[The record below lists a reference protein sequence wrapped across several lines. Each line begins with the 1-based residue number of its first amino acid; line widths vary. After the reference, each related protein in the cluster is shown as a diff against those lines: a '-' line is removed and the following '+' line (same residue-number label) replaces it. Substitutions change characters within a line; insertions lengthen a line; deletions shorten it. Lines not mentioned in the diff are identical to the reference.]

1 MKSSSTLSKPLTC
14 GCLLAVLMLLAAP
27 SLFAQAVSA
36 RLEGVVSDTGQALV
50 PGASVVATN
59 IATNIAHKTTTNETG
74 RYVFVTLTP
83 GRYTITVS
91 LSGFKQAVREG
102 IELQVRDAVTINF
115 TLEAGNVNETVS
127 ITAEAPL
134 LDQTTSKLGS
144 VVENRQA
151 TELPLQDRNALMLY
165 YLVPGVN
172 PVFRMGGQ
180 QQVGGVDGLAPHTGN
195 TKVEGVFSS
204 WTSFDNSP
212 ADIGVAVPQEAVG
225 EYRITTSGATADTGR
240 GSGAQVSI
248 SLKSGTN
255 KFHGSLFEFNRNEAF
270 NANTF
275 FNNRAGVRRPPYR
288 RNQFGGSLGG
298 PIIKNRTFFFFT
310 LEFDRLRQFAERN
323 HFVYTPTLRDGIFR
337 YNTTGP
343 NSTSSVDAQGNP
355 RVPFATINL
364 LTVDPTRQGKDTFF
378 LPKLLAVMPSPNN
391 YDIGDG
397 FNLAGHRFIAPINQ
411 PTNQWLFKIDHK
423 LSERHQ
429 LAVSAS
435 RSLLTFPFQFLV
447 TGQPQEL
454 ISFHKR
460 GAQARL
466 VSSFSSRLINEL
478 SVGGYLG
485 RFKADMQTGQE
496 TPNGA
501 IFLNGLGTI
510 NANHGNL
517 FAAGRGLQRNPNVN
531 LGFSDS
537 LTWIKGNHTLGF
549 GGEMWFQTLNINT
562 GAGGWPTITTS
573 AAINPANVPALAG
586 LNSIDRAR
594 AQQLTNDLTGA
605 IGSISQSF
613 FLNNKSGFTAFEPN
627 YNPTRVLE
635 SSFYV
640 QDIWKV
646 RRNLSLEL
654 GLRYE
659 LLPWARQA
667 NGVYIQPV
675 GGVAGALG
683 VQGPTGQPTSFG
695 LTEDGRPPIR
705 TDKNNF
711 APRVG
716 FSWDPFGKGAT
727 VISGS
732 YRIAYDRF
740 MLATALLLSSAN
752 FGKTTSVTI
761 TPFTRLSN
769 PNLFTS
775 ILPIPVPAAF
785 APKDFDRIGR
795 AYVAD
800 PNLATPYVQ
809 SWSLRIAREVFRNWK
824 VEVAY
829 VGNHAVGQPQA
840 INLNQIEMRKNGF
853 LDAFKIAQRNLAQ
866 NGNPT
871 TGQSL
876 GNLTALF
883 NLAPASQYILITQ
896 GEAAALANFLDT
908 TTLLTGKRGGLLAR
922 AGLPETFFRFNPQA
936 ENLNVIGNSGHS
948 TYNALKLTVARRL
961 SSGLS
966 LQGSYTFSK
975 NFTNFIPGQ
984 LLTVDYRD
992 NANQKLDKAVSP
1004 FDATHIVIASGLWE
1018 LPVGR
1023 GKRFLNQAPKLIDG
1037 ILGGWQLNGI
1047 YNWTTGRPLFITT
1060 GRANLV
1066 FSPSIASTPNFS
1078 GKPFDLSKPFDDGT
1092 RITTLTPEQKAQF
1105 SNPGPG
1111 EAGGL
1116 PKFSFRGPGFSNL
1129 DLSLFKSFRPLA
1141 SREQLRVQFRVEM
1154 YNVFNQVNFG
1164 NPDVNINSPSF
1175 GVVTG
1180 TFPARIGQLALKV
1193 IF

>member
-1 MKSSSTLSKPLTC
+1 M
-14 GCLLAVLMLLAAP
+14 LAVLLLLAAP

-36 RLEGVVSDTGQALV
+36 RLEGIVSDANQAIV

-59 IATNIAHKTTTNETG
+59 VATNITYKTTTNETG

-83 GRYTITVS
+83 GRYTVTVS
-91 LSGFKQAVREG
+91 LSGFKQAIREG

-115 TLEAGNVNETVS
+115 TLEPGSVNETVS
-127 ITAEAPL
+127 VTAEAPL
-134 LDQTTSKLGS
+134 LDQTTAKVGA
-144 VVENRQA
+144 VVDNRQA

-165 YLVPGVN
+165 YLAPGVN
-172 PVFRMGGQ
+172 PIFRLGGQ

-212 ADIGVAVPQEAVG
+212 ADIGISVPQEAVG

-255 KFHGSLFEFNRNEAF
+255 KFHGSLFEFNRNEAY

-275 FNNRAGVRRPPYR
+275 FNNRAGVKRPPYR
-288 RNQFGGSLGG
+288 RNQFGGSIGG

-310 LEFDRLRQFAERN
+310 LEFDRLKQSSEQN
-323 HFVYTPTLRDGIFR
+323 HFVYTQTLRDGIFR
-337 YNTTGP
+337 FNTQGP
-343 NSTSSVDAQGNP
+343 NSTASVDAQGNP
-355 RVPFATINL
+355 RVPFGAINL

-378 LPKLLAVMPSPNN
+378 VPKLLAVLPLPNN

-397 FNLAGHRFIAPINQ
+397 FNLAGYRFIAPVNQ
-411 PTNQWLFKIDHK
+411 PTNQLLFKIDHK
-423 LSERHQ
+423 LSDRHQ
-429 LAVSAS
+429 LAVSAE
-435 RSLLTFPFQFLV
+435 RSLQTLPFNFLV
-447 TGQPQEL
+447 TNKPMEI
-454 ISFHKR
+454 ISFYKR
-460 GAQARL
+460 GLQARL
-466 VSSFSSRLINEL
+466 VSTFSSRLVNEL
-478 SVGGYLG
+478 SVGGNLA
-485 RFKADMQTGQE
+485 RFKADLQTGQE
-496 TPNGA
+496 TPTGA
-501 IFLNGLGTI
+501 IFLNGLGTS
-510 NANHGNL
+510 NVTGGNL
-517 FAAGRGLQRNPNVN
+517 FEFGRGLQRNPNVN

-549 GGEMWFQTLNINT
+549 GGEMWYQTLNINT
-562 GAGGWPTITTS
+562 GAGGWPTIQTDNGS
-573 AAINPANVPALAG
+573 NPANVPALAG
-586 LNSIDRAR
+586 LNSTDRAR

-613 FLNNKSGFTAFEPN
+613 FLNNKTGYTAYEPA
-627 YNPTRVLE
+627 YDPAHVTE

-640 QDIWKV
+640 QDIWKI

-659 LLPWARQA
+659 LLPWAHEA
-667 NGVYIQPV
+667 NGIYIQPV

-683 VQGPTGQPTSFG
+683 IQGPTRQPTSFG
-695 LTEDGRPPIR
+695 LTEGGRALIR

-716 FSWDPFGKGAT
+716 FSWDPFGKGTT

-732 YRIAYDRF
+732 YRIAYDRL
-740 MLATALLLSSAN
+740 MLATQLLISRGS
-752 FGKTTSVTI
+752 FGKTTSTVL

-769 PNLFTS
+769 PNLYTS
-775 ILPIPVPAAF
+775 ILPIPVPTAF

-795 AYVAD
+795 AYVAESD
-800 PNLATPYVQ
+800 LATPYVQ
-809 SWSLRIAREVFRNWK
+809 SWSLRIAQQMFGNWK
-824 VEVAY
+824 FEAAY

-853 LDAFKIAQRNLAQ
+853 LDAFIIAQRNLAQ

-871 TGQSL
+871 QGQSL

-883 NLAPASQYILITQ
+883 NLVPSSQYVLITQ
-896 GEAAALANFLDT
+896 GQAAGLANFLDT
-908 TTLLTGKRGGLLAR
+908 TTLVTGKRGGLITR
-922 AGLPETFFRFNPQA
+922 AGLPDTFFRFNPQVFD
-936 ENLNVIGNSGHS
+936 LNVVGNSGHS
-948 TYNALKLTVARRL
+948 TYNALKLSVTKRL
-961 SSGLS
+961 SGGLS
-966 LQGSYTFSK
+966 LQGSYTFDS

-984 LLTVDYRD
+984 LLTADYRD

-1004 FDATHIVIASGLWE
+1004 FDARHVVIASGIYE

-1023 GKRFLNQAPKLIDG
+1023 GKRFLNQAPKVPKLVDVL
-1037 ILGGWQLNGI
+1037 LGGWQLNGI

-1060 GRANLV
+1060 GRTNL
-1066 FSPSIASTPNFS
+1066 SINTGSTPNFS
-1078 GKPFDLSKPFDDGT
+1078 GQPFDLSQPFDNGT
-1092 RITTLTPEQKAQF
+1092 SITTLTPAQKAQF

-1116 PKFSFRGPGFSNL
+1116 PKYSFRGPSFSNL
-1129 DLSLFKSFRPLA
+1129 DLSLFKSFRPIA
-1141 SREQLRVQFRVEM
+1141 SREGLQVQFRVEL

-1175 GVVTG
+1175 GVVTAA
-1180 TFPARIGQLALKV
+1180 FPARIGQLALKV